1 MSDSEEQEVEIVAM
15 PKNRVRFSDM
25 PANLQEKAIRCKTHF
40 YNWSSV

>member
-25 PANLQEKAIRCKTHF
+25 PANLQEKAIRRKM
-40 YNWSSV
+40 YIDNMYV